1 MRKLS
6 KLLINIYNLVVYGL
20 YDRDITLYDLYCYY
34 YSVYYTN
41 NDFNLANAM
50 KQVIEINDRD
60 KDAIVYAKGTIK
72 TNNINYDIENLY
84 ELHKNKE
91 FYKVDFSK
99 IKVIKE

>member
-6 KLLINIYNLVVYGL
+6 KLLINIYNLVIYGL
-20 YDRDITLYDLYCYY
+20 YDRDMTLYDLYCYY

-41 NDFNLANAM
+41 NYFSLANAM
-50 KQVIEINDRD
+50 KQVIEINDRN
-60 KDAIVYAKGTIK
+60 KDVIVYAKGTIK

-91 FYKVDFSK
+91 FCKVDFSK
-99 IKVIKE
+99 IK